1 MKLSE
6 LLSGLCVE
14 ARLVFDTEIKAI
26 SEDSRKCYENSLF
39 VCIEGEK
46 LDGHGYIGDAYSR
59 GARCFAVSR
68 KIAGYDDCNIIFVEN
83 TRKFLAE
90 ASFFLYGNPQNKLK
104 IIAVTGTK
112 GKSSTALA
120 LYHILASLG
129 KGAALIGTLGAFGF
143 SSGELFNT
151 TPTPPTLAAA
161 FQGALSCGAEYFILE
176 VSSQAIKHQRL
187 YSLKIDAAIFTNIGL
202 DHV

>member
-90 ASFFLYGNPQNKLK
+90 ASFFLYLK
-104 IIAVTGTK
+104 QICNLCAVQ
-112 GKSSTALA
+112 
-120 LYHILASLG
+120 
-129 KGAALIGTLGAFGF
+129 
-143 SSGELFNT
+143 SGDHNT
-151 TPTPPTLAAA
+151 DI
-161 FQGALSCGAEYFILE
+161 FILGFE
-176 VSSQAIKHQRL
+176 DLLNFDHS
-187 YSLKIDAAIFTNIGL
+187 TNSI
-202 DHV
+202 